1 VVHHP
6 TYARRV
12 DSGREDPAVEAER
25 APRVPVHDPL
35 PSALT
40 ADPRGGLAGTASSIG
55 NRGFSTVV
63 ARMRAGEG
71 ISAGGLVHPD
81 VEQAIALAHGGG
93 RPLERSLSQ
102 RLENSGGG
110 ALDDVR
116 VHVGP
121 QAEQLARAVE
131 ARAFTVGSD
140 IFFGA
145 GEYRPGTADGDQ
157 LIAHEVA
164 HVAQQRGAPAGGPLT
179 VTEPGD
185 AFEREAEAFA
195 RGSAG

>member
-1 VVHHP
+1 
-6 TYARRV
+6 V
-12 DSGREDPAVEAER
+12 DSGRENPAFEADR
-25 APRVPVHDPL
+25 AARGPAHEPL
-35 PSALT
+35 PPVPA
-40 ADPRGGLAGTASSIG
+40 ADVRGDLAATASSLG

-71 ISAGGLVHPD
+71 ITAGGLVHPD

-93 RPLERSLSQ
+93 RPLERSLSE
-102 RLENSGGG
+102 RLETAGGG

-121 QAEQLARAVE
+121 QAELLARAVE

-164 HVAQQRGAPAGGPLT
+164 HVAQQRGAPGSGPLT

-185 AFEREAEAFA
+185 ALEREAEAFA